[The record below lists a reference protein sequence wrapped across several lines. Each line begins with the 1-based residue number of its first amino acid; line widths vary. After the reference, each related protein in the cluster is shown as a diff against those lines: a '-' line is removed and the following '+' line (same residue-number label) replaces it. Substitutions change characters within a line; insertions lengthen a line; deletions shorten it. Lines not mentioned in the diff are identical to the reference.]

1 MVPGWGER
9 EVVVG
14 GWQGGGKGGE
24 ACQLCQ
30 GSSRRE
36 GEPCWYGGEEG
47 LDDVV
52 VRLCEGEVGVVVGR
66 VVVGGTFMWPRYR
79 ITHFNTIL
87 FLSCRSESS
96 KY

>member
-36 GEPCWYGGEEG
+36 GEPCWDGGEEG

-52 VRLCEGEVGVVVGR
+52 VRLCEGEVGVVVGPGGGGGHLY
-66 VVVGGTFMWPRYR
+66 VGPVQDHSFQHN
-79 ITHFNTIL
+79 IISL
-87 FLSCRSESS
+87 L
-96 KY
+96 